1 MIPEIQPGT
10 IINSRYIINK
20 VLGQGGFGRTYLAAD
35 TQRFNELCVLKEF
48 VPATTK
54 EEIINKSREL
64 FEREAKV
71 LYQIQHPQIPR
82 FSAWMMDS
90 QRLFI
95 VQEFIDGKTYAQIL
109 YERLS
114 QGGKPFSEGEARTW
128 LLDILPVLE
137 YIHKSNI
144 IHRDISLENI
154 MLPNKQ
160 TKPVLI
166 DFGIV
171 KEKMTEILSV
181 NSPDNGYGARGSVVG
196 KAGYSPPEQ
205 LRLGYSYPCSD
216 IYALGVSVAILLT
229 ARMPNLLI
237 DDSLNWQWRK
247 YTKVSDSF
255 AAILNKMLAA
265 SPKER
270 YQSATEVIAQLNLNS
285 PNHNSQPNQAQANQT
300 SQNQILQNQTSQNQ
314 ILQNQTSQNQASQ
327 AQKITQ
333 NSQGFFGGIVQKLL
347 SKTGQA
353 NQVKEQQL
361 QQLQV
366 GNKTTTI
373 VYTEAQGL
381 LQPEFLNFCQQQL
394 ISSVGPFASTLIK
407 YTLEKT
413 PDIEPEEFVE
423 VLAAAIPEAQR
434 AEDFRNSV
442 KLSLETNYQN
452 SQESL
457 NNFPAISNPEFL
469 DQCRREL
476 ASFIG
481 PLASVIL
488 RDALDEHPNLTPK
501 ELIDTLVAEI
511 PNQERAQMFRKRI
524 DKTIK

>member
-1 MIPEIQPGT
+1 
-10 IINSRYIINK
+10 
-20 VLGQGGFGRTYLAAD
+20 
-35 TQRFNELCVLKEF
+35 
-48 VPATTK
+48 
-54 EEIINKSREL
+54 
-64 FEREAKV
+64 
-71 LYQIQHPQIPR
+71 
-82 FSAWMMDS
+82 
-90 QRLFI
+90 
-95 VQEFIDGKTYAQIL
+95 
-109 YERLS
+109 
-114 QGGKPFSEGEARTW
+114 
-128 LLDILPVLE
+128 
-137 YIHKSNI
+137 
-144 IHRDISLENI
+144 

-181 NSPDNGYGARGSVVG
+181 NSPDNGYGTRGSVVG

-314 ILQNQTSQNQASQ
+314 
-327 AQKITQ
+327 AQRITQ
-333 NSQGFFGGIVQKLL
+333 NSQGFFGGIVHKLL

-353 NQVKEQQL
+353 IPVQEQQV
-361 QQLQV
+361 QKVQAD
-366 GNKTTTI
+366 NRTTI
-373 VYTEAQGL
+373 IYTESQGSL
-381 LQPEFLNFCQQQL
+381 TAEFLNFCQQQL
-394 ISSVGPFASTLIK
+394 ISSVGPFAGTLIK

-442 KLSLETNYQN
+442 KLSLESNFQN
-452 SQESL
+452 SQQPL

-524 DKTIK
+524 DRTIK

>member
-48 VPATTK
+48 VPATNK

-114 QGGKPFSEGEARTW
+114 KGSKPFSEAEARTW

-181 NSPDNGYGARGSVVG
+181 NSPDNGYGTRGSVVG

-314 ILQNQTSQNQASQ
+314 
-327 AQKITQ
+327 AQRITQ
-333 NSQGFFGGIVQKLL
+333 NSQGFFGGIVHKLL

-353 NQVKEQQL
+353 IPVQEQQV
-361 QQLQV
+361 QKVQAD
-366 GNKTTTI
+366 NRTTI
-373 VYTEAQGL
+373 IYTESQGSL
-381 LQPEFLNFCQQQL
+381 TAEFLNFCQQQL
-394 ISSVGPFASTLIK
+394 ISSVGPFAGTLIK

-442 KLSLETNYQN
+442 KLSLESNFQN
-452 SQESL
+452 SQQPL

-524 DKTIK
+524 DRTIK